1 MTTHLTTERLTLR
14 RFTAADED
22 RLLALHSDPDVMRY
36 LGRPST
42 RDDIRDDRLPHY
54 LGLYERFPG
63 FGYWAA
69 IETATGEFLGWFLFR
84 PPDGADTTAT
94 IELGYRLHT
103 AAWGRGLATEGAR
116 ALVDEGFAE
125 RGVER
130 VVADTMAV
138 NTGSRR
144 VMKKVG
150 LRFVR
155 LHHERWDDPL
165 EGAEHGEVFYAL
177 TRDEWSRA
185 RPAAGPGPGDAT
197 RPR

>member
-1 MTTHLTTERLTLR
+1 MTTLLTTERLTLR
-14 RFTAADED
+14 QITVDDED
-22 RLLALHSDPDVMRY
+22 RLLALHADPAVMRY

-42 RDDIRDDRLPHY
+42 RDDIRDDRLPYY

-103 AAWGRGLATEGAR
+103 AAWGRGFATEGAR
-116 ALVDEGFAE
+116 ALVDKGFAE
-125 RGVER
+125 LGVER

-138 NTGSRR
+138 NTGSRH
-144 VMKKVG
+144 VMEKVG

-155 LHHERWDDPL
+155 IHHEEWDDPL
-165 EGAEHGEVFYAL
+165 DGAEHGEVLYEL
-177 TRDEWSRA
+177 TRAEWGRRPGSR
-185 RPAAGPGPGDAT
+185 
-197 RPR
+197 

>member
-1 MTTHLTTERLTLR
+1 MTIRLTTERLTLR

-22 RLLALHSDPDVMRY
+22 RLLALHSDPAVMRY

-42 RDDIRDDRLPHY
+42 RADIRDDRLPYY
-54 LGLYERFPG
+54 LGLYDRFPG

-84 PPDGADTTAT
+84 PPDGSDTTAT
-94 IELGYRLHT
+94 VELGYRLHT
-103 AAWGRGLATEGAR
+103 AAWDRGVATEGAR
-116 ALVDEGFAE
+116 ALVEDGFTTL
-125 RGVER
+125 GVER

-144 VMKKVG
+144 VLEKVG

-155 LHHERWDDPL
+155 VHHEEWDDPL
-165 EGAEHGEVFYAL
+165 DGAGHGEVCYEL

-185 RPAAGPGPGDAT
+185 RRAASPGPGAAT